1 MMTSSES
8 PAYTNQWKPLI
19 VLTAA
24 HFVLDMFPGMMHTV
38 LPALQ
43 TSFGLSVAS
52 GAVLLTMF
60 LVASNAIQVVIG
72 HMRPDREKPLFLYAG
87 MVLTCSILLFGLV
100 GKGAGALVWLS
111 LISLAAGAGV
121 GMSHPEGLRA
131 VHRLEGI
138 SPAVSSSVFMG
149 GGVFGFAFGGLGGTY
164 LFEHYG
170 MTGLIPFCGLSL
182 IVLCAMW
189 VVRIRLAVEKPE
201 TAAAKADP
209 AVKEISFGAILG
221 MAVLA
226 MGSVQVLMWIVPQHI
241 SRMGAELTLGGKTVS
256 LFTLAGGIGGMLWA
270 RTAHRRGELKTI
282 ITMLAIGLPFVVLYL
297 LLLSAGPVSLAA
309 FAAGGFFC
317 FGAYPIMVSLA
328 RRSRGP
334 NLGRR
339 MGLVVGGIWLAACIL
354 PMLLGPVAKQPWGT
368 SAILYTTPAGFAAAL
383 ALAIYQKSRLK
394 KQNQQS
400 SLAPRPVE
408 NPTSPSPDQGVFPAE
423 VRGRYN
429 SCPPRGS

>member
-1 MMTSSES
+1 MTTPSKN
-8 PAYTNQWKPLI
+8 PAQNNQWKPLI
-19 VLTAA
+19 VLTAS

-43 TSFGLSVAS
+43 KSFSLSVAS

-60 LVASNAIQVVIG
+60 LIASNAIQVLIG
-72 HMRPDREKPLFLYAG
+72 HMRSDREKPLFLYVG
-87 MVLTCSILLFGLV
+87 IVLTCSILLFGIV
-100 GKGAGALVWLS
+100 DKGAGALVWLS
-111 LISLAAGAGV
+111 LISLIAGAGV

-131 VHRLEGI
+131 VHRLDGI

-170 MTGLIPFCGLSL
+170 ILGLIPFCGLSL
-182 IVLCAMW
+182 VVLASMW
-189 VVRIRLAVEKPE
+189 AVRIKLAVEPSPS
-201 TAAAKADP
+201 AAAKPDP
-209 AVKEISFGAILG
+209 AVRQIGFGAILG

-241 SRMGAELTLGGKTVS
+241 SRIGAELTLGGKTVS

-270 RTAHRRGELKTI
+270 RTAHKRGELKTI
-282 ITMLAIGLPFVVLYL
+282 IRMLALGVPFVGLYL
-297 LLLSAGPVSLAA
+297 ALLHAGSVSLAA
-309 FAAGGFFC
+309 LAAGGFFC
-317 FGAYPIMVSLA
+317 YGAYPIMVSLA

-354 PMLLGPVAKQPWGT
+354 PMILGPVAKQPWGT
-368 SAILYTTPAGFAAAL
+368 SAILYSSPAGFAAAL
-383 ALAIYQKSRLK
+383 LLAAWQKSK
-394 KQNQQS
+394 MK
-400 SLAPRPVE
+400 
-408 NPTSPSPDQGVFPAE
+408 D
-423 VRGRYN
+423 
-429 SCPPRGS
+429 